1 MPTNNSGFLKIY
13 PPQCEKQQQDAE
25 QILTLIDDMGAAA
38 VGLATGGQQGY
49 TQFIEARERFRSS
62 FVEMTKHYRYV
73 E

>member
-1 MPTNNSGFLKIY
+1 MATNNSGFLKIY

-38 VGLATGGQQGY
+38 VGLASGAPQAY
-49 TQFIEARERFRSS
+49 TQFIESRERFRTS
-62 FVEMTKHYRYV
+62 FLEMTKHYRYV